1 MDDENTIFFSN
12 LPPVCQ
18 PDRYYFFYIGEL
30 KAQPLCRYLEQVL
43 ARRSGRPVVCISII
57 PDIMGSYGQE
67 NVIALSPFLARHQA
81 TYGSRVSFR
90 TPLRQFCETV
100 SSHQAILGLVG
111 QILAHQ
117 KELFIYMFESVPE
130 MTLDQ
135 LPGVTLLGPDK
146 ELANRLN
153 NKAFQFKLLHNH
165 VPVVDYRIC
174 ATFDEMVATCARLR
188 SSWPEGI
195 FVSKPYSAA
204 GMASAVTCCEEEIIS
219 KFGQDRDDSTFLI
232 TRYIPHVH
240 DPTVLGVVG
249 NGEQVYIAGVADQCI
264 EGGNRFIGST
274 WPSCLP
280 GAICCRLCEHT
291 RSIGRIIGRL
301 GYRGIFGCDYVL
313 DEQDQVFFIE
323 INARKQ
329 GTTLEF
335 CHALERILP
344 PGAPSLPEL
353 EYHAVTAGR
362 FPANTVEPEPGCRP
376 GFCWGTYNHK
386 LARPGRTRE
395 WLQQAFP
402 EKELF
407 QAVGGSGREE
417 GMVLLEHVGKDRA
430 VLAGT
435 FLARCVAVATTPTGV
450 TSCLDRA
457 KEQIQATLTT

>member
-12 LPPVCQ
+12 LPPVCL

-43 ARRSGRPVVCISII
+43 ARRCGRPVVCISII
-57 PDIMGSYGQE
+57 PDIMGRYAQE
-67 NVIALSPFLARHQA
+67 NVIALSPLLARHQA
-81 TYGSRVSFR
+81 THGSQVSFR
-90 TPLRQFCETV
+90 TPLRHFCTTV
-100 SSHQAILGLVG
+100 CHHPAILDLAN
-111 QILAHQ
+111 QILAQ
-117 KELFIYMFESVPE
+117 QEELFVYMFESVPE

-153 NKAFQFKLLHNH
+153 NKAFQFELLNGH

-174 ATFDEMVATCARLR
+174 ASFDEMLATCARLR
-188 SSWPEGI
+188 PDWNRGI

-204 GMASAVTCCEEEIIS
+204 GMASAVTSCEEEIIN
-219 KFGQDRDDSTFLI
+219 KFGQDRDNSTFLI

-249 NGEQVYIAGVADQCI
+249 NGEEVYIAGVADQCI

-280 GAICCRLCEHT
+280 SAICRQLHEHT

-313 DEQDQVFFIE
+313 DEQNQIFFIE

-335 CHALERILP
+335 CHALERLLP

-386 LARPGRTRE
+386 LARPGRTRQ
-395 WLQQAFP
+395 WLQQDSP

-407 QAVGGSGREE
+407 QAVANSGREE
-417 GMVLLEHVGKDRA
+417 GMVLLEHVGKDRT

-435 FLARCVAVATTPTGV
+435 FLARSVAVAITPERV

-457 KEQIQATLTT
+457 KEQIQASLTN